1 MSNSLFNITLERKLI
16 LQALEA
22 SDGEATE
29 ELAEAIAINRQDFES
44 KSESYGY
51 ILRKLETDEAAIESE
66 IARLTALKKSK
77 ASQYA
82 RLSQTLLEALQLYG
96 SVDAKG
102 IYRAEAGT
110 FRFSTARSPKS
121 VELIDESIIPDEF
134 KIAKTTYT
142 VSKTTIKNA
151 LELGQDV
158 PGATFKEGGLRLVV
172 K

>member
-16 LQALEA
+16 LEALEA
-22 SDGEATE
+22 SDGEASD
-29 ELAEAIAINRQDFES
+29 ELQEAIAINRADFEA

-51 ILRKLETDEAAIESE
+51 IMRKLETDEAAIDSE

-77 ASQYA
+77 ANQYA
-82 RLSQTLLEALQLYG
+82 RLEKNLLEALQMYG
-96 SVDAKG
+96 SQDAKG

-121 VELIDESIIPDEF
+121 VELVDENLIPDEF

-151 LELGQDV
+151 LELGQEV
-158 PGATFKEGGLRLVV
+158 PGATFKEGALRLVM